1 MYPRLKSWAS
11 PRKGF
16 RPTTR
21 HLVGGLH
28 AQRSAGANC
37 SVRSGV
43 LSPGFIRRGAGP
55 WRGTFATATRRGDR
69 LAHTVL
75 RTRSVLMCS
84 KIVPRFSNALIPGD
98 LERGCFTPPE
108 WRSERQRHRSRV
120 SAHCRDGLS
129 GAALR
134 RPLHRVHFGPDA
146 VSITNKPTN
155 KSMSVSNEWHGQ
167 APARHIE
174 RRRLRAI
181 ARSEGQTRRDVGGM
195 ASRPIGNPPGRGTEL
210 SGTER
215 MRFLPRLKPWVSTL
229 WYL

>member
-69 LAHTVL
+69 LAHT
-75 RTRSVLMCS
+75 
-84 KIVPRFSNALIPGD
+84 ALIPGD

-129 GAALR
+129 GTALR
-134 RPLHRVHFGPDA
+134 RPLHRVRFGPDA
-146 VSITNKPTN
+146 VSLTNKPTN
-155 KSMSVSNEWHGQ
+155 KSMSVSNERYGQ
-167 APARHIE
+167 APARHAE
-174 RRRLRAI
+174 RRRLRAV
-181 ARSEGQTRRDVGGM
+181 ARSEGQTRRDVGRM

-215 MRFLPRLKPWVSTL
+215 TRFLPRLKPWVSAL